1 MRNVIFFHNP
11 EEYYGFLSNW
21 YMSDFTI
28 ENKSFSSM
36 EQYMM
41 YKKATLFS
49 DNDVASEILLTSN
62 VGKIKILGRQISNY
76 NESIW
81 NGMRQIIVY
90 KGLEQKFIQNKELQ
104 KKLLDTGD
112 SILAESSFQDKVW
125 GIGKSA
131 TDTDR
136 FEITMWEGQNL
147 LGYTL
152 MLVRDEIRKNY

>member
-49 DNDVASEILLTSN
+49 DKNVASEILLTS
-62 VGKIKILGRQISNY
+62 KITTDIG
-76 NESIW
+76 
-81 NGMRQIIVY
+81 
-90 KGLEQKFIQNKELQ
+90 FCP
-104 KKLLDTGD
+104 
-112 SILAESSFQDKVW
+112 SSAF
-125 GIGKSA
+125 
-131 TDTDR
+131 
-136 FEITMWEGQNL
+136 
-147 LGYTL
+147 
-152 MLVRDEIRKNY
+152 